1 MRLNFPSLIWIFII
15 VLSTVNYPAQI
26 RADAGPPKPNASEST
41 FTLANGGISFV
52 APAGFTAL
60 STAELATK
68 FPRTRPPRH
77 AVGNASRTT
86 TIAYDLSD
94 EPAGSTDLE
103 SGRKI
108 MAESLEQQVPD
119 LKWLL
124 NTVDRVGQRT
134 WVHLEF
140 TAPVLDGQIHCIM
153 LMSVFDAR
161 ILIFNFNSTEKE
173 FLTIRRALHASMASI
188 SVRH

>member
-1 MRLNFPSLIWIFII
+1 MCLKLPNLVWMVI
-15 VLSTVNYPAQI
+15 VVVSTVDCPAQV
-26 RADAGPPKPNASEST
+26 KPEASLPRKNVSEST
-41 FTLANGGISFV
+41 FILADGRIRFA

-60 STAELATK
+60 SSSELATK
-68 FPRTRPPRH
+68 FPRTRAPRH
-77 AVGNASRTT
+77 AVGNNSRTT

-103 SGRKI
+103 SGRKV
-108 MAESLEQQVPD
+108 MAESFEQQVPD

-124 NTVDRVGQRT
+124 NTVDRVGERD

-140 TAPVLDGQIHCIM
+140 TAPVLDGPIHCIM

-173 FLTIRRALHASMASI
+173 FPTVRRALHASMASI
-188 SVRH
+188 SVKQ